1 MNTNTCMVSEFGPA
15 LSDGELVGRVVSGE
29 TELYGVFAFGDI
41 EVNIALRRIWRR
53 GEEVRMPPG
62 EFNLLAFFLRN
73 VDIPLTRETLL
84 SQVWGYQVQPKTRTV
99 DVHVVRLRQKLE
111 PDPDVPRHFQTI
123 HGFGY
128 RFMMRPA
135 RPLSAICMTRAGI
148 GDATSSSSPNL

>member
-1 MNTNTCMVSEFGPA
+1 MTTTLGIGPREIA
-15 LSDGELVGRVVSGE
+15 AQVDPVVGPRSS
-29 TELYGVFAFGDI
+29 TELAARTHISRGAHHPINEEVVCFGDV

-62 EFNLLAFFLRN
+62 EFNLLLFFLRN
-73 VDIPLTRETLL
+73 VDMPLTRETLL

-111 PDPDVPRHFQTI
+111 PDPDVPQHFQTI

-135 RPLSAICMTRAGI
+135 RPLTAIR
-148 GDATSSSSPNL
+148 